1 MKNESSGT
9 STAQSPETETE
20 NVTGTRTNQNLVVG
34 LVLGAIVIILS
45 LLVLQI
51 TDKGLGG
58 KKSEIEK
65 LREQLDAKRQ
75 SMESLEGTSQ
85 PTRESPA
92 QLATRLSTESSQLAT
107 MVNQLQASVETLRGE
122 LQISQTTVRSLSS
135 QLANA
140 TSTTIDNDDLRR
152 KLEVA
157 LSRAAGAETQLR
169 NMQQESPGS
178 PTREQMEA
186 LLEERDQ
193 LRAMISRLKSADPS
207 EASE

>member
-20 NVTGTRTNQNLVVG
+20 NVTATRTNQNLVVG

-45 LLVLQI
+45 LLVLQV
-51 TDKGLGG
+51 TDKGFGG

-107 MVNQLQASVETLRGE
+107 MVNLLQASVETLRGE
-122 LQISQTTVRSLSS
+122 LLISQTTVRSLSS

-178 PTREQMEA
+178 PTRKQMEA

-193 LRAMISRLKSADPS
+193 LRAMISRLNSAEPS

>member
-20 NVTGTRTNQNLVVG
+20 NVTATRTNQNLVVG

-45 LLVLQI
+45 LLVLQV
-51 TDKGLGG
+51 TDKGFGG

-140 TSTTIDNDDLRR
+140 TSTIFDNDDLRR

-178 PTREQMEA
+178 PTRKQMEA

-193 LRAMISRLKSADPS
+193 LRAMISRLNSAEPS

>member
-20 NVTGTRTNQNLVVG
+20 NVTATRTNQNLVVG

-169 NMQQESPGS
+169 NMQQESLGS

-193 LRAMISRLKSADPS
+193 LRAMISRLKSAEPS

>member
-20 NVTGTRTNQNLVVG
+20 NVTATRTNQNLVVA

-45 LLVLQI
+45 LLVLQV
-51 TDKGLGG
+51 TDKGFGG

-122 LQISQTTVRSLSS
+122 LHISQTTVRSLSS

-178 PTREQMEA
+178 PTRKQMEA

-193 LRAMISRLKSADPS
+193 LRAMISRLNSAEPS

>member
-51 TDKGLGG
+51 TDKGFGG

>member
-20 NVTGTRTNQNLVVG
+20 NVTGIRTNQNLVVG

-193 LRAMISRLKSADPS
+193 LRAMISRLKSAEPS

>member
-20 NVTGTRTNQNLVVG
+20 NVTGIRTNQNLVVG

-51 TDKGLGG
+51 TDKGFGG

-193 LRAMISRLKSADPS
+193 LRAMISRLQSAEPS

>member
-51 TDKGLGG
+51 TDKGFGG

-152 KLEVA
+152 KLEAA

-178 PTREQMEA
+178 PTRKQMEA

-193 LRAMISRLKSADPS
+193 LRAMISRLKSAEPS

>member
-1 MKNESSGT
+1 
-9 STAQSPETETE
+9 
-20 NVTGTRTNQNLVVG
+20 
-34 LVLGAIVIILS
+34 
-45 LLVLQI
+45 
-51 TDKGLGG
+51 
-58 KKSEIEK
+58 
-65 LREQLDAKRQ
+65 
-75 SMESLEGTSQ
+75 MESLEGTSQ

-152 KLEVA
+152 KLEAA

-193 LRAMISRLKSADPS
+193 LRAMISRLKSAEPS

>member
-20 NVTGTRTNQNLVVG
+20 NVTATRTNQNLVVG

-51 TDKGLGG
+51 TDKGFGG

-65 LREQLDAKRQ
+65 LREQHDAKPQRL
-75 SMESLEGTSQ
+75 ESLEGTSQ

-92 QLATRLSTESSQLAT
+92 KLAPRHSTESCQLPT
-107 MVNQLQASVETLRGE
+107 MVNELQAAVETLRGE

-169 NMQQESPGS
+169 NMQQESLGS

-193 LRAMISRLKSADPS
+193 LRAMISRLKSAEPS

>member
-20 NVTGTRTNQNLVVG
+20 NVTATRTNQNLVVG

-45 LLVLQI
+45 LLVLQV
-51 TDKGLGG
+51 TDKGFGG
-58 KKSEIEK
+58 NKSEIEK

-92 QLATRLSTESSQLAT
+92 QLATRLSTESSQMAT
-107 MVNQLQASVETLRGE
+107 MVNQLQATVDTLRVE
-122 LQISQTTVRSLSS
+122 LQRSQTTVRSLSS

-140 TSTTIDNDDLRR
+140 TSTIIDNDDLRR

-178 PTREQMEA
+178 PTRKQMEA

-193 LRAMISRLKSADPS
+193 LRAMISRLNSAEPS

>member
-178 PTREQMEA
+178 PTRKQMEA

-193 LRAMISRLKSADPS
+193 LRAMISRLKSAEPS

>member
-20 NVTGTRTNQNLVVG
+20 NVTATRTNQNLVVG

-45 LLVLQI
+45 LLVLQV
-51 TDKGLGG
+51 TDKGFGG

-107 MVNQLQASVETLRGE
+107 MVNLLQASVETLRGE

-178 PTREQMEA
+178 PTRKQMEA

-193 LRAMISRLKSADPS
+193 LRAMISRLNSAEPS

>member
-20 NVTGTRTNQNLVVG
+20 NVTATRTNQNLVVG

-51 TDKGLGG
+51 TDKGFGG

-152 KLEVA
+152 KLEAA

-193 LRAMISRLKSADPS
+193 LRAMISRLKSAEPS

>member
-20 NVTGTRTNQNLVVG
+20 NVTATRSNQILVVG

-45 LLVLQI
+45 LLVLQV
-51 TDKGLGG
+51 TDKGFGG

-178 PTREQMEA
+178 PTRKQMEA

-193 LRAMISRLKSADPS
+193 LRAMISRLKSAEPS

>member
-20 NVTGTRTNQNLVVG
+20 NVTATRTNQNLVVG

-193 LRAMISRLKSADPS
+193 LRAMISRLKSAEPS

>member
-20 NVTGTRTNQNLVVG
+20 NVTATRTNQNLVVG

-75 SMESLEGTSQ
+75 SMESLEG
-85 PTRESPA
+85 
-92 QLATRLSTESSQLAT
+92 LSL
-107 MVNQLQASVETLRGE
+107 
-122 LQISQTTVRSLSS
+122 IH
-135 QLANA
+135 
-140 TSTTIDNDDLRR
+140 I
-152 KLEVA
+152 
-157 LSRAAGAETQLR
+157 
-169 NMQQESPGS
+169 
-178 PTREQMEA
+178 
-186 LLEERDQ
+186 
-193 LRAMISRLKSADPS
+193 
-207 EASE
+207 